1 MIDNTNKELLDV
13 IAIFISKAE
22 NSDETK
28 KLAIELKT
36 LKNKGSDNYEAKA
49 LLFLK
54 ISELL
59 YNSSELSIEGYY
71 FYQQFSIESLIFE
84 SRMMNGVY
92 DSELNPINDKMSL
105 VEKKHGLN
113 NDEYWTIEE
122 YPPEYKKLNDEYEKV
137 LDQNTEL
144 LYKKYTPKEIYN
156 QYVNNNS
163 EFIKIAQ
170 KGYISKS
177 NKDEIERLIELSNVY
192 QKEAEISEKN
202 QAFLA
207 SSILLGATI
216 ETKMIIKCLKN
227 TNKIQTAIKKMGI
240 PNNEIR
246 SKNPLDW
253 TLNTLIKVCDNCEWL
268 PDIESDKY
276 TFKTNNISHFLRLTR
291 NLVHP
296 GIIIKKE
303 KTLPLD
309 SLKFS
314 TLKESYKLISLIID
328 N

>member
-1 MIDNTNKELLDV
+1 MIDKTNKELLDV

-22 NSDETK
+22 SSDETK
-28 KLAIELKT
+28 KLVIELKH
-36 LKNKGSDNYEAKA
+36 LKNEGSGNDEAKA
-49 LLFLK
+49 KLFLK

-59 YNSSELSIEGYY
+59 YNSSELSKEGYY
-71 FYQQFSIESLIFE
+71 FYQRFSIESLIFE
-84 SRMMNGVY
+84 SRMINNVY
-92 DSELNPINDKMSL
+92 DSELNPITDKMRL

-113 NDEYWTIEE
+113 DDEYWTIEE

-137 LDQNTEL
+137 LDLNTEL
-144 LYKKYTPKEIYN
+144 LYKKYAPKEIYE

-163 EFIKIAQ
+163 EFNEIAQ
-170 KGYISKS
+170 KGHIAKN

-216 ETKMIIKCLKN
+216 ETKMIIKCLRN
-227 TNKIQTAIKKMGI
+227 TTEIQTAIQKMGI
-240 PNNEIR
+240 PNKQIK
-246 SKNPLDW
+246 SKNPVDW
-253 TLNTLIKVCDNCEWL
+253 TLNTLIKVCDKCGWL
-268 PDIESDKY
+268 PNIESDKY

-303 KTLPLD
+303 KTLSLD
-309 SLKFS
+309 SQKFS
-314 TLKESYKLISLIID
+314 TIKESYKLISLIID